1 MPQVGDDGVVV
12 QVLRDDEIV
21 QLLRPADAVRWISE
35 AIDAHYRGELIAPPR
50 STAELDGGRL
60 VFTAGRLR
68 GSWFGYRSYDTF
80 PTASGDQVVVVHD
93 EGSGHLVAIAV
104 GNELGA
110 RRVGAIGA
118 VAVDALVPPSADIV
132 AVVGAGAQAY
142 AQLWAL
148 SAVRVLQ
155 EVRVYSRNAERRS
168 AFAARVSPLV
178 AGTCRP
184 VDDARTAIDGAQ
196 IIILATSSGSP
207 VIDAGWLR
215 PGAHVTT
222 VGPKQRGR
230 AEFGPDLPAA
240 ASLLVTDSVDQI
252 DAYDPPNV
260 LAGTPDRE
268 RLVTL
273 GQIRHGTTPRPPDGI
288 SVFFSVGLAGTEA
301 FLLYQLARHVTG

>member
-1 MPQVGDDGVVV
+1 VGDDDVVV
-12 QVLRDDEIV
+12 KVLRDHDV
-21 QLLRPADAVRWISE
+21 VRQLQPGDAVRWAGE

-50 STAELDGGRL
+50 SMADLDGSRL
-60 VFTAGRLR
+60 VFTTGRLR

-80 PTASGDQVVVVHD
+80 PATASDQVVVVHD
-93 EGSGHLVAIAV
+93 EGSGRLVAVAM
-104 GNELGA
+104 GEELGA

-118 VAVDALVPPSADIV
+118 VAVDALTPPSADIV
-132 AVVGAGAQAY
+132 AVIGAGTQAY

-148 SAVRVLQ
+148 EAVRMLR
-155 EVRVYSRNAERRS
+155 EVRVYSRNAERRI
-168 AFAARVSPLV
+168 AFANRVAPLV

-184 VDDARTAIDGAQ
+184 VDDAHTAVEGAQ
-196 IIILATSSGSP
+196 IIILATSSASP
-207 VIDAGWLR
+207 VIDADWLT

-222 VGPKQRGR
+222 LGPKQRGR

-260 LAGTPDRE
+260 LAGTPYRE

-273 GQIRHGTTPRPPDGI
+273 GLVRNSAMPRVPGGI

-301 FLLYQLARHVTG
+301 YLLYELSRRVTG